1 MTTTASDVLMD
12 ALVDWGVGVI
22 FGLPGDGIDGL
33 MEALRK
39 KQDQIRFIHV
49 RHEEAAA
56 FMACAYAKYTGK
68 LGVCLATSGPG
79 GIHLLNGL
87 YDAKL
92 DRQPVLAIT
101 GLQFH
106 DLLNTHTQ
114 QDVELDKLFE
124 DVTVYNARV
133 MGPTHTRNVTDL
145 ACRAALT
152 YRGVS
157 HITMPIDIQS
167 EPVKEAHRSKRN
179 ISGHGSD
186 VFVRS
191 ARLPEEKS
199 LEEAARIL
207 NSGKKIAILA
217 GQGALDATDELVQT
231 AEKLGAPILK
241 ALLGKG
247 AVPDDSPYTTGQ
259 VGLVGTRPSQNAFEE
274 CDTLLIVGSCMPYIE
289 FYPKPG
295 QARVV
300 QIDIDPERIGIR
312 QPTDVGLVGDSKRT
326 LQVLNPLLKRNENRS
341 FLDEARKGMKAWW
354 GTMEKRGTDSSI
366 PMKPQVVAWELGKR
380 LSDDAIFSCDS
391 GTAATWWARQIPAKK
406 GQKHSISGTLATMAC
421 GLPYAI
427 AAQIAYPERQSIAFV
442 GDGAFSMLMADFS
455 TCVKYKLPVKVI
467 VLKNNVLAQIKWEQI
482 VLLGNPEFGC
492 ALEPI
497 DFAGFARNCGGEGFT
512 ITNPAECGS
521 VLDQALNTPGP
532 VIVEA
537 VVDPNEPPLP
547 PKIEYAQAKHFAE
560 ALLKGTP
567 YRGKI
572 MMTVVTDKVR
582 DLT

>member
-1 MTTTASDVLMD
+1 MKRTASDEFMD
-12 ALVDWGVGVI
+12 TLVDWGVEVI
-22 FGLPGDGIDGL
+22 FGLPGDGIDGF
-33 MEALRK
+33 MEALRIR
-39 KQDQIRFIHV
+39 QDKIRFIHV

-68 LGVCLATSGPG
+68 LGVCIATSGPG

-92 DRQPVLAIT
+92 DKQPVLAIT

-114 QDVELDKLFE
+114 QDVELDRLFE
-124 DVTVYNARV
+124 DVCVYNARV
-133 MGPTHTRNVTDL
+133 MGPSHTRNVANL
-145 ACRAALT
+145 ACRAAIG

-157 HITMPIDIQS
+157 HVTMPVDIQS
-167 EPVKEAHRSKRN
+167 EPMGNSHRSKRN
-179 ISGHGSD
+179 VPEHESD
-186 VFVRS
+186 HFAGC
-191 ARLPEEKS
+191 ARLPDEKS
-199 LEEAARIL
+199 VQMAARIL
-207 NSGKKIAILA
+207 NEGKKIAILA
-217 GQGALDATDELVQT
+217 GQGALDATDELIKT
-231 AEKLGAPILK
+231 SEMLGAPIIK

-247 AVPDDSPYTTGQ
+247 AVPDDCPYTTGQ
-259 VGLVGTRPSQNAFEE
+259 IGLVGTRPSQEAFES

-295 QARVV
+295 QVRVV
-300 QIDIDPERIGIR
+300 QIDIDSERIGIR
-312 QPTDVGLVGDSKRT
+312 SPADAGLVGDSKRT
-326 LQVLNPLLKRNENRS
+326 LQVLLPLLKQNKNTS
-341 FLDEARKGMKAWW
+341 FLQQAQNGMKQWW
-354 GTMEKRGTDSSI
+354 AMMEKRGTDPSL

-380 LSDDAIFSCDS
+380 LSDTAIVSCDS
-391 GTAATWWARQIPAKK
+391 GTAATWWARQIPVKR
-406 GQKHSISGTLATMAC
+406 GQKHSVSGTLASMAC

-427 AAQIAYPERQSIAFV
+427 AAQVAYPDRQSIAFV

-455 TCVKYKLPVKVI
+455 TCIKYNLPVKVV

-497 DFAGFARNCGGEGFT
+497 DFAGFARNCGANGFT
-512 ITNPAECGS
+512 ITEPAQCGPI
-521 VLDQALNTPGP
+521 LDEALNTPGP
-532 VIVEA
+532 AIIEA

-547 PKIEYAQAKHFAE
+547 PKIEFSQAKHFAE
-560 ALLKGTP
+560 ALLRGTP

-572 MMTVVTDKVR
+572 VMTVAADKVR